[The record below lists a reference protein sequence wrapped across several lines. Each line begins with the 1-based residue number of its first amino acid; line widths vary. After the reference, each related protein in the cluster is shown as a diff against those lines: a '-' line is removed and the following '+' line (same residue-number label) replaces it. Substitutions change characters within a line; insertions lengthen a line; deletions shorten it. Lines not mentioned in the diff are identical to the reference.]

1 MRSFLFAGLRN
12 GLSPVRDGLRES
24 CSSLSHIYREQS
36 VALFELE
43 PTMRWHPF
51 EIKEEAQQYVP
62 ITGRTALNTF
72 L

>member
-12 GLSPVRDGLRES
+12 GLSPVRGGLRES

-43 PTMRWHPF
+43 TNDATASIGTAEGLVDIRVASWVWS
-51 EIKEEAQQYVP
+51 KE
-62 ITGRTALNTF
+62 GC
-72 L
+72 